1 MQNVSVGIR
10 EFREQLSTFLESEQ
24 PVAITRHGATIGYY
38 IPVHVKQ
45 SQADALRRAGSLL
58 DAMVV
63 GMNTTEDEL
72 VAEFK
77 ATRSRAERSK
87 RSRAH
92 AA

>member
-1 MQNVSVGIR
+1 VGR
-10 EFREQLSTFLESEQ
+10 QHYTSFLDSEQ

-45 SQADALRRAGSLL
+45 SQADALRRAGGLV
-58 DAMVV
+58 DAMVA
-63 GMNTTEDEL
+63 GMRATEDEL
-72 VAEFK
+72 VTEFK
-77 ATRSRAERSK
+77 STRSRAERSK

>member
-10 EFREQLSTFLESEQ
+10 EFREQLSTYLESKK
-24 PVAITRHGATIGYY
+24 PVAITRHGETIGYY

-45 SQADALRRAGSLL
+45 SQVDALRRAGTQL
-58 DAMVV
+58 DAMVA

-77 ATRSRAERSK
+77 TARSK